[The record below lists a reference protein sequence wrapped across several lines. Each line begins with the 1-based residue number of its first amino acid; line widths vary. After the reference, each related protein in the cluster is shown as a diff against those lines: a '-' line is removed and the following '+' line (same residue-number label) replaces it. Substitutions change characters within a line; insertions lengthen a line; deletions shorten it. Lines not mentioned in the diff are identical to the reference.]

1 MNELVKIEIHKN
13 TDTFDK
19 DKYRQDQLSKI
30 TNLSDYEDFVIE
42 NIIET
47 DVYGFSDF
55 ELEDLTDIVKDLI
68 SDGLEINVDNIVEL
82 IEEHNSCIIWAA
94 IQSFKENIGLDHW
107 LEIMKD
113 KYGVTQKSLN
123 CETKDDLV
131 EEIEDMITQ
140 ETYALTYQGMH
151 SSYFPKIVNFCV
163 KQNIELHIDDDYEI
177 YDVLFFAEIV
187 DKRFHLSHLLM
198 PNIKKAVVSPALS
211 GVIDNR
217 AFIMGDTLFVP
228 NILMTERGL
237 AI

>member
-19 DKYRQDQLSKI
+19 EKYRQDQLSKI

-55 ELEDLTDIVKDLI
+55 EVDDLRDIIQRLINDGTEISVENIED
-68 SDGLEINVDNIVEL
+68 L
-82 IEEHNSCIIWAA
+82 IEEHNACIILAA
-94 IQSFKENIGLDHW
+94 VESFKQNVGIDHW
-107 LEIMKD
+107 IIIMKD
-113 KYGVTQKSLN
+113 RYGVTQKSTG
-123 CETKDDLV
+123 CDTKDDFI
-131 EEIEDMITQ
+131 EELEDMITQ
-140 ETYALTYQGMH
+140 DTYALTYQGMH
-151 SSYFPKIVNFCV
+151 SSYFPKIINFCV
-163 KQNIELHIDDDYEI
+163 KQNIELHIDEEHEI

-211 GVIDNR
+211 GIIDNR

-228 NILMTERGL
+228 NKLMTERGL